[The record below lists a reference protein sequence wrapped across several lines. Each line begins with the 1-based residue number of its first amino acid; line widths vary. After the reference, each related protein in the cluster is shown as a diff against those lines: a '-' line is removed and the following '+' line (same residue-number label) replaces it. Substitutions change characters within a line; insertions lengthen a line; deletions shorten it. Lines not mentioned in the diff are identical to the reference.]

1 MSIRSGSDSI
11 RDDGSQSSP
20 SEPQDRIMQTAVKLD
35 AYKFQLERAKYTSE
49 LLSAAN
55 LPRPASDLEFTFIAA
70 EHKRLIDI
78 NQTWHVNGNDV
89 LQSMP
94 LIVASL
100 RDSAGCD
107 SYWYQ
112 NLDRMCTRVMTAL
125 IELVDAGE
133 YDVTHKN
140 NSGQNALI
148 ILAQC
153 GITMLDVD
161 DPSDWRYA
169 LIRALLRQGMDWRA
183 VDNQGLTF
191 RQRMWPQ
198 LTHQSGVTLLKLVV
212 RYSVVGRDDDGTA
225 DINAMN
231 SSGQTA
237 LHWLIQ
243 SQYFQH
249 ARALLADP
257 CVLDIDFTLK
267 DKGDHTAEDLA
278 KIYMNSM
285 AGGSYQRQKF
295 GEMIQLIHQCR
306 KMHRTYFQPLLRE
319 SISAY
324 TPLITDVANIIFGFI
339 YADSDVDLN
348 QGQGQRPT

>member
-20 SEPQDRIMQTAVKLD
+20 SEPQDRIMQATAKLG

-140 NSGQNALI
+140 DNGQNALI

-231 SSGQTA
+231 SSGR
-237 LHWLIQ
+237 LHYI
-243 SQYFQH
+243 
-249 ARALLADP
+249 
-257 CVLDIDFTLK
+257 
-267 DKGDHTAEDLA
+267 G
-278 KIYMNSM
+278 
-285 AGGSYQRQKF
+285 
-295 GEMIQLIHQCR
+295 
-306 KMHRTYFQPLLRE
+306 
-319 SISAY
+319 
-324 TPLITDVANIIFGFI
+324 
-339 YADSDVDLN
+339 
-348 QGQGQRPT
+348 